1 MPRGTI
7 QKHIDAERKEI
18 KKETQDFDYDIM
30 KINFDVENMLIE
42 LDNGLAE
49 GTHTFHTLSDITH
62 VKLYYIPSAIKG
74 IDNFVKNSDKYLE
87 KRFITQANL
96 NALKTQN
103 NKLREYKMPKFKI
116 SPVNK
121 KDLTNHKEVISH
133 MHKNLKPIL
142 ERIEE
147 IYKNPA
153 RVPKRTRSKSKS
165 KSRSKSTSKSK
176 SRSKSRSKS
185 KSRSNK
191 RQKTVRI
198 AIGGKKHN
206 KTKKRRR

>member
-30 KINFDVENMLIE
+30 KISFDVENMLIE

-62 VKLYYIPSAIKG
+62 IKLYYIPSAIKG

-103 NKLREYKMPKFKI
+103 NKLREYKMPKLKI
-116 SPVNK
+116 SPVNR
-121 KDLTNHKEVISH
+121 KDITNHKEVISH

-165 KSRSKSTSKSK
+165 RSKSTTRSK
-176 SRSKSRSKS
+176 SRSKSKS

>member
-7 QKHIDAERKEI
+7 QKRTDAERKEI

-30 KINFDVENMLIE
+30 KISFDVENMLIE

-62 VKLYYIPSAIKG
+62 IKLYYIPSAIKG
-74 IDNFVKNSDKYLE
+74 IDNFVKNSEKYLE

-103 NKLREYKMPKFKI
+103 NKLREYKMPKLKI
-116 SPVNK
+116 SPVNR
-121 KDLTNHKEVISH
+121 KDITNHKEVISH

-142 ERIEE
+142 EQIEE

-153 RVPKRTRSKSKS
+153 RAPKRSRSKSKSATRSKS
-165 KSRSKSTSKSK
+165 KSRSKY
-176 SRSKSRSKS
+176 KSRSKS

-191 RQKTVRI
+191 RRKTVRI

>member
-7 QKHIDAERKEI
+7 QKRIDAERKEI

-62 VKLYYIPSAIKG
+62 VKLHYIPSAIKG
-74 IDNFVKNSDKYLE
+74 IDNFVKNSEKYLE
-87 KRFITQANL
+87 KKFITQTNL

-133 MHKNLKPIL
+133 IHKNLKPIL
-142 ERIEE
+142 EQIEE

-153 RVPKRTRSKSKS
+153 RVPKRSRSKS

-176 SRSKSRSKS
+176 S

-191 RQKTVRI
+191 RRKTVRI

>member
-18 KKETQDFDYDIM
+18 KKETQDFDYDIL

-62 VKLYYIPSAIKG
+62 IKLYYIPSAIKG

-96 NALKTQN
+96 NALKSQN

-116 SPVNK
+116 SPTNK

-133 MHKNLKPIL
+133 IHKNLKPIL
-142 ERIEE
+142 EQIEE

-153 RVPKRTRSKSKS
+153 RVPKRSRSKS

-176 SRSKSRSKS
+176 SKSTS

-191 RQKTVRI
+191 RRKTVRI

>member
-1 MPRGTI
+1 MPRGTT
-7 QKHIDAERKEI
+7 QKRTDAERKEI

-49 GTHTFHTLSDITH
+49 GTHTSHTLSDITH
-62 VKLYYIPSAIKG
+62 IKLYNHPSAIKG
-74 IDNFVKNSDKYLE
+74 IDNFVKNSEKYLE
-87 KRFITQANL
+87 KAFITQTNL

-103 NKLREYKMPKFKI
+103 NKLREYKMPKLKI
-116 SPVNK
+116 SPVNR
-121 KDLTNHKEVISH
+121 KDITNHKEVISH

-147 IYKNPA
+147 ILKNPA
-153 RVPKRTRSKSKS
+153 RVPKRSRSKSKSATRSKS
-165 KSRSKSTSKSK
+165 KSRSKSQ
-176 SRSKSRSKS
+176 SRSKS

-191 RQKTVRI
+191 RRKTVRI

>member
-1 MPRGTI
+1 MPRGTT
-7 QKHIDAERKEI
+7 QKRTDAERKEI

-30 KINFDVENMLIE
+30 KISFDVENMLIE

-62 VKLYYIPSAIKG
+62 IKLYYIPSAIKG
-74 IDNFVKNSDKYLE
+74 IDNFVKNSEKYLE
-87 KRFITQANL
+87 KRFITQVNL

-103 NKLREYKMPKFKI
+103 NKLREYKMPKLKI
-116 SPVNK
+116 SPVNR
-121 KDLTNHKEVISH
+121 KDITNHKEVISH

-142 ERIEE
+142 EQIEE

-153 RVPKRTRSKSKS
+153 RAPKRSRSKSKSATRSKS
-165 KSRSKSTSKSK
+165 KSRSKSTSKS
-176 SRSKSRSKS
+176 RS

-191 RQKTVRI
+191 RRKTVRI

>member
-42 LDNGLAE
+42 LDNRLAE

-87 KRFITQANL
+87 KRFITKANL

-103 NKLREYKMPKFKI
+103 NKLREYKMPEFKI
-116 SPVNK
+116 SSVNR
-121 KDLTNHKEVISH
+121 KDLTNHKEVIAH

-142 ERIEE
+142 EQIEE

-153 RVPKRTRSKSKS
+153 RVPKRARSISKSKS
-165 KSRSKSTSKSK
+165 TTRSKSKSK

-191 RQKTVRI
+191 RRKTVRI

>member
-30 KINFDVENMLIE
+30 KISFDVENMLIE

-62 VKLYYIPSAIKG
+62 IKLYYIPSAIKG
-74 IDNFVKNSDKYLE
+74 IDNFVKNSEKYLE
-87 KRFITQANL
+87 ENFITQANL

-103 NKLREYKMPKFKI
+103 NKLREYKIPKLKI
-116 SPVNK
+116 SPTNR
-121 KDLTNHKEVISH
+121 KDITNHKEVISH

-153 RVPKRTRSKSKS
+153 RVPKRSRSIS
-165 KSRSKSTSKSK
+165 KSRSKSPKSRSKSK
-176 SRSKSRSKS
+176 SRKSKSKS

-191 RQKTVRI
+191 RRKTVRI

>member
-1 MPRGTI
+1 
-7 QKHIDAERKEI
+7 
-18 KKETQDFDYDIM
+18 M

-49 GTHTFHTLSDITH
+49 GTYTFHTLSDITH

-87 KRFITQANL
+87 KNLITQTNL

-103 NKLREYKMPKFKI
+103 NKLREYKMPEFKI
-116 SPVNK
+116 SPVNR
-121 KDLTNHKEVISH
+121 KDLTNHKEVIAH

-142 ERIEE
+142 EQIEE

-153 RVPKRTRSKSKS
+153 RVPKRARSIS
-165 KSRSKSTSKSK
+165 KSRSKSISK

-191 RQKTVRI
+191 RRKTVRI